1 MTTKNTKDTA
11 DTVASTDINGK
22 KHSKRSIAMGA
33 AFLMAMAAVGPGF
46 LTQTA
51 TFTGQMGANFGFAIL
66 ICIVVDIIVQMN
78 IWRIIVV
85 SGKRA
90 QVIANE
96 VFPGL
101 GYVLSFL
108 VALGGLFFNIGNV
121 GGAGLG
127 LNVLFGIS
135 PENGAVIAAALAII
149 VLVVK
154 NALTVMDR
162 TVQILAVVKVAI
174 LVYIISVMAVPYQT
188 AVIHSFMP
196 TQINFYS
203 IVTIV
208 GGTVGGYISFSGG
221 HRLIEGG
228 LKGKENIK
236 YINEGSL
243 TGIGIASLIRIML
256 FLAGLAVVTTGY
268 KLDPTNPAA
277 SIFKY
282 AAGNFGYK
290 FFGILLFAAGMTST
304 LGSTFT
310 STSFL
315 DYAISTKGQNKYLKY
330 RSWLIV
336 AFIVISTVIFYSIG
350 SPAKVLVVVG
360 ALNGFVLPIALA
372 ILLAAAVKRK
382 IVGDYKHPKT
392 LIYLGWLVVAFMAFA
407 SIETFINL
415 F

>member
-1 MTTKNTKDTA
+1 MA
-11 DTVASTDINGK
+11 DKEETGTVKVSADQPQTM
-22 KHSKRSIAMGA
+22 KHSARSIAMGA

-66 ICIVVDIIVQMN
+66 VCIIVDIIVQMN

-96 VFPGL
+96 VLPGL
-101 GYVLSFL
+101 GYLLSFL
-108 VALGGLFFNIGNV
+108 VALGGLFFNIGNI

-135 PENGAVIAAALAII
+135 PENGAVIAAAVAIGI
-149 VLVVK
+149 FVVK

-162 TVQILAVVKVAI
+162 TVQLLAVVKIGI
-174 LVYIISVMAVPYQT
+174 LIYIISVMAVPYQSAIQHT
-188 AVIHSFMP
+188 FVP
-196 TQINFYS
+196 TQLSFYA

-208 GGTVGGYISFSGG
+208 GGTVGGYISFAGG
-221 HRLIEGG
+221 HRLLEGG

-236 YINEGSL
+236 YVNEGAL
-243 TGIGIASLIRIML
+243 TGIGIASVIRVML
-256 FLAGLAVVTTGY
+256 FLAGLSVVVLGD

-277 SIFKY
+277 SIFRY
-282 AAGNFGYK
+282 AAGNFGYR
-290 FFGILLFAAGMTST
+290 FFGLLLLAAGMTST

-315 DYAISTKGQNKYLKY
+315 DYAVSSKGQSKYNQY
-330 RSWLIV
+330 RKWIIIG
-336 AFIVISTVIFYSIG
+336 FIVVSTAIFYFIG
-350 SPAKVLVVVG
+350 SPAQVLVVVG
-360 ALNGFVLPIALA
+360 TLNGFILPIALA
-372 ILLAAAVKRK
+372 ILLLASTKEK
-382 IVGDYKHPKT
+382 IIGDYHHPRL
-392 LIYLGWLVVAFMAFA
+392 LIYTGWLVVIFMAYA
-407 SIETFINL
+407 SINTLIGL

>member
-1 MTTKNTKDTA
+1 MKKETEFVDKKMT
-11 DTVASTDINGK
+11 K
-22 KHSKRSIAMGA
+22 KRSSRSIAMGA

-66 ICIVVDIIVQMN
+66 LCIIVDLVVQLN
-78 IWRIIVV
+78 VWRIIVV

-96 VFPGL
+96 VLPGL

-108 VALGGLFFNIGNV
+108 VAAGGLLFNIGNI

-135 PENGAVIAAALAII
+135 PENGAVIAACIAIA
-149 VLVVK
+149 VFVAK
-154 NALTVMDR
+154 NAMTVMDH
-162 TVQILAVVKVAI
+162 TVQVLAVVKIAI
-174 LVYIISVMAVPYQT
+174 LIYIICVMSVPYQA
-188 AVIHSFMP
+188 AVTHTFMP
-196 TQINFYS
+196 TNIDFYS

-228 LKGKENIK
+228 MKGEKELKYVNQGA
-236 YINEGSL
+236 L
-243 TGIGIASLIRIML
+243 TGIGVASLIRVLL
-256 FLAGLAVVTTGY
+256 FLAGLAVVTMGY
-268 KLDPTNPAA
+268 KLDPSNPAA

-310 STSFL
+310 SISFL
-315 DYAISTKGQNKYLKY
+315 NYTENARAQEKIAKYNRLFVMGFIIIS
-330 RSWLIV
+330 
-336 AFIVISTVIFYSIG
+336 AAIFYFIG
-350 SPAKVLVVVG
+350 QPAKILVVVG
-360 ALNGFVLPIALA
+360 AINGFILPISLA
-372 ILLAAAVKRK
+372 ILLIATMKKK
-382 IVGDYKHPKT
+382 ITGSYHHPLLLSIT
-392 LIYLGWLVVAFMAFA
+392 GWIVVLFMAYA
-407 SIETFINL
+407 SVEAVIKL

>member
-1 MTTKNTKDTA
+1 MMNKSKDSGNMP
-11 DTVASTDINGK
+11 DLNGPK
-22 KHSKRSIAMGA
+22 TSPRNIAMGA

-51 TFTGQMGANFGFAIL
+51 TFTGEMGANFGFAIL
-66 ICIVVDIIVQMN
+66 ICIIFDIIVQMN
-78 IWRIIVV
+78 VWRIIVV
-85 SGKRA
+85 SGKKA

-96 VFPGL
+96 IFPGL
-101 GYVLSFL
+101 GYILSFL
-108 VALGGLFFNIGNV
+108 VAVGGLFFNIGNV

-135 PENGAVIAAALAII
+135 PENGAVIAGALAII
-149 VLVVK
+149 IFVVK

-162 TVQILAVVKVAI
+162 TVQVLAVVKVAI
-174 LVYIISVMAVPYQT
+174 LVYVIFIMAVPYQT
-188 AVIHSFMP
+188 AVQHTFLP
-196 TQINFYS
+196 TKINFYS

-228 LKGKENIK
+228 MKGKENIK
-236 YINEGSL
+236 YVNEGAL
-243 TGIGIASLIRIML
+243 TGIGIASVIRVLL
-256 FLAGLAVVTTGY
+256 FLAGLAVVVTGY
-268 KLDPTNPAA
+268 KLDASNPAA

-290 FFGILLFAAGMTST
+290 FFGLLLFAAGMTSI

-315 DYAISTKGQNKYLKY
+315 DYAVKSKESFEKY
-330 RSWLIV
+330 RKGLVIG
-336 AFIVISTVIFYSIG
+336 FIVISTIIFYIIG
-350 SPAKVLVVVG
+350 SPAKVLVLVG
-360 ALNGFVLPIALA
+360 AANGFVLPIALG
-372 ILLAAAVKRK
+372 ILLIASVSKK
-382 IVGDYKHPKT
+382 IVGDYRHPKW
-392 LIYLGWLVVAFMAFA
+392 LIIAGWLVVAFMAYA
-407 SIETFINL
+407 SIETVIGL

>member
-1 MTTKNTKDTA
+1 M
-11 DTVASTDINGK
+11 
-22 KHSKRSIAMGA
+22 KHSARSIAMGA

-66 ICIVVDIIVQMN
+66 VCIIVDIIVQMN

-96 VFPGL
+96 VLPGL
-101 GYVLSFL
+101 GYLLSFL
-108 VALGGLFFNIGNV
+108 VALGGLFFNIGNI

-135 PENGAVIAAALAII
+135 PENGAVIAAAVAIGI
-149 VLVVK
+149 FVVK

-162 TVQILAVVKVAI
+162 TVQLLAVVKIGI
-174 LVYIISVMAVPYQT
+174 LIYIISVMAVPYQSAIQHT
-188 AVIHSFMP
+188 FVP
-196 TQINFYS
+196 TQLSFYA

-208 GGTVGGYISFSGG
+208 GGTVGGYISFAGG
-221 HRLIEGG
+221 HRLLEGG

-236 YINEGSL
+236 YVNEGAL
-243 TGIGIASLIRIML
+243 TGIGIASVIRVML
-256 FLAGLAVVTTGY
+256 FLAGLSVVVLGD

-277 SIFKY
+277 SIFRY
-282 AAGNFGYK
+282 AAGNFGYR
-290 FFGILLFAAGMTST
+290 FFGLLLLAAGMTST

-315 DYAISTKGQNKYLKY
+315 DYAVSSKGQSKYNQY
-330 RSWLIV
+330 RKWIIIG
-336 AFIVISTVIFYSIG
+336 FIVVSTAIFYFIG
-350 SPAKVLVVVG
+350 SPAQVLVVVG
-360 ALNGFVLPIALA
+360 TLNGFILPIALA
-372 ILLAAAVKRK
+372 ILLLASTKEK
-382 IVGDYKHPKT
+382 IIGDYHHPRL
-392 LIYLGWLVVAFMAFA
+392 LIYTGWLVVIFMAYA
-407 SIETFINL
+407 SINTLIGL

>member
-1 MTTKNTKDTA
+1 M
-11 DTVASTDINGK
+11 
-22 KHSKRSIAMGA
+22 KHSARSIAMGA

-66 ICIVVDIIVQMN
+66 VCIIVDIIVQMN

-96 VFPGL
+96 VLPGL
-101 GYVLSFL
+101 GYLLSFL
-108 VALGGLFFNIGNV
+108 VALGGLFFNIGNI

-135 PENGAVIAAALAII
+135 PENGAVIAAAVAIGI
-149 VLVVK
+149 FVVK

-162 TVQILAVVKVAI
+162 TVQLLAVVKIGI
-174 LVYIISVMAVPYQT
+174 LIYIISVMAVPYQSAIQHT
-188 AVIHSFMP
+188 FIP
-196 TQINFYS
+196 TQMNFYA

-208 GGTVGGYISFSGG
+208 GGTVGGYISFAGG
-221 HRLIEGG
+221 HRLLEGG

-236 YINEGSL
+236 YVNEGAL
-243 TGIGIASLIRIML
+243 TGIGIASVIRVML
-256 FLAGLAVVTTGY
+256 FLAGLSVVVLGD

-277 SIFKY
+277 SIFRY
-282 AAGNFGYK
+282 AAGNFGYR
-290 FFGILLFAAGMTST
+290 FFGLLLLAAGMTST

-315 DYAISTKGQNKYLKY
+315 DYAVSSKGQSKYNQY
-330 RSWLIV
+330 RKWIIIG
-336 AFIVISTVIFYSIG
+336 FIVVSTAIFYFIG
-350 SPAKVLVVVG
+350 SPAQVLVVVG
-360 ALNGFVLPIALA
+360 TLNGFILPIALA
-372 ILLAAAVKRK
+372 ILLLASTKEK
-382 IVGDYKHPKT
+382 IIGDYHHPRL
-392 LIYLGWLVVAFMAFA
+392 LIYTGWLVVIFMAYA
-407 SIETFINL
+407 SINTLIGL

>member
-1 MTTKNTKDTA
+1 MKKETEFVDKKMT
-11 DTVASTDINGK
+11 K
-22 KHSKRSIAMGA
+22 KCSSRSIAMGA

-66 ICIVVDIIVQMN
+66 LCIIVDLVVQLN
-78 IWRIIVV
+78 VWRIIVV

-96 VFPGL
+96 VLPGL

-108 VALGGLFFNIGNV
+108 VAAGGLLFNIGNI

-135 PENGAVIAAALAII
+135 PENGAVIAACIAIA
-149 VLVVK
+149 VFVAK
-154 NALTVMDR
+154 NAMTVMDH
-162 TVQILAVVKVAI
+162 TVQVLAVVKIAI
-174 LVYIISVMAVPYQT
+174 LIYIICVMSVPYQA
-188 AVIHSFMP
+188 AVTHTFMP
-196 TQINFYS
+196 TNIDFYS

-228 LKGKENIK
+228 MKGEKELKYVNQGA
-236 YINEGSL
+236 L
-243 TGIGIASLIRIML
+243 TGIGVASLIRILL
-256 FLAGLAVVTTGY
+256 FLAGLAVVTMGY
-268 KLDPTNPAA
+268 KLDPSNPAA

-310 STSFL
+310 SISFL
-315 DYAISTKGQNKYLKY
+315 NYTENARAQEKIAKYNRLFVMGFIIIS
-330 RSWLIV
+330 
-336 AFIVISTVIFYSIG
+336 AAIFYFIG
-350 SPAKVLVVVG
+350 QPAKILVVVG
-360 ALNGFVLPIALA
+360 AINGFILPISLA
-372 ILLAAAVKRK
+372 ILLIATMKKK
-382 IVGDYKHPKT
+382 ITGSYHHPLLLSIT
-392 LIYLGWLVVAFMAFA
+392 GWIVVLFMAYA
-407 SIETFINL
+407 SVEAVIKL

>member
-1 MTTKNTKDTA
+1 MKNKEEIVDDKLTTTR
-11 DTVASTDINGK
+11 SP
-22 KHSKRSIAMGA
+22 RSIAMGA

-51 TFTGQMGANFGFAIL
+51 TFTGQMGADFGFAIL
-66 ICIVVDIIVQMN
+66 LCIIVDFIVQMN
-78 IWRIIVV
+78 VWRIIVV

-96 VFPGL
+96 ILPGL

-108 VALGGLFFNIGNV
+108 VAAGGLLFNIGNI

-135 PENGAVIAAALAII
+135 AENGAVIAACIAIAI
-149 VLVVK
+149 FVAK
-154 NALTVMDR
+154 NAMTVMDR
-162 TVQILAVVKVAI
+162 TVQLLAVVKIAI
-174 LVYIISVMAVPYQT
+174 LIYIIFVMAVPYQT
-188 AVIHSFMP
+188 AVTHTFVP
-196 TQINFYS
+196 THIDFYS

-228 LKGKENIK
+228 LKGEKELK
-236 YINEGSL
+236 YVNEGAI
-243 TGIGIASLIRIML
+243 TGITVASFIRILL

-310 STSFL
+310 SISFL
-315 DYAISTKGQNKYLKY
+315 NYTRSEKSANKMAKY
-330 RSWLIV
+330 NRV
-336 AFIVISTVIFYSIG
+336 FVMAFIIISAAIFYFVG
-350 SPAKVLVVVG
+350 NPAKVLVVVG
-360 ALNGFVLPIALA
+360 AINGFILPISLA
-372 ILLAAAVKRK
+372 ILLLAAYKQK
-382 IVGDYKHPKT
+382 IIGNYHHPMILT
-392 LIYLGWLVVAFMAFA
+392 VTGWIVVAFMTFA
-407 SIETFINL
+407 SVETLIKL

>member
-1 MTTKNTKDTA
+1 MT
-11 DTVASTDINGK
+11 K
-22 KHSKRSIAMGA
+22 KRSSRSIAMGA

-66 ICIVVDIIVQMN
+66 LCIIVDLVVQLN
-78 IWRIIVV
+78 VWRIIVV

-96 VFPGL
+96 VLPGL

-108 VALGGLFFNIGNV
+108 VAAGGLLFNIGNI

-135 PENGAVIAAALAII
+135 PENGAVIAACIAIA
-149 VLVVK
+149 VFVAK
-154 NALTVMDR
+154 NAMTVMDH
-162 TVQILAVVKVAI
+162 TVQVLAVVKIAI
-174 LVYIISVMAVPYQT
+174 LIYIICVMSVPYQA
-188 AVIHSFMP
+188 AVTHTFMP
-196 TQINFYS
+196 TNIDFYS

-228 LKGKENIK
+228 MKGEKELKYVNQGA
-236 YINEGSL
+236 L
-243 TGIGIASLIRIML
+243 TGIGVASLIRVLL
-256 FLAGLAVVTTGY
+256 FLAGLAVVTMGY
-268 KLDPTNPAA
+268 KLDPSNPAA

-310 STSFL
+310 SISFL
-315 DYAISTKGQNKYLKY
+315 NYTENARAQEKIAKYNRLFVMGFIIIS
-330 RSWLIV
+330 
-336 AFIVISTVIFYSIG
+336 AAIFYFIG
-350 SPAKVLVVVG
+350 QPAKILVVVG
-360 ALNGFVLPIALA
+360 AINGFILPISLA
-372 ILLAAAVKRK
+372 ILLIATMKKK
-382 IVGDYKHPKT
+382 ITGSYHHPLLLSIT
-392 LIYLGWLVVAFMAFA
+392 GWIVVLFMAYA
-407 SIETFINL
+407 SVEAVIKL

>member
-1 MTTKNTKDTA
+1 MKKETEFVDKKMT
-11 DTVASTDINGK
+11 K
-22 KHSKRSIAMGA
+22 KRSSRSIAMGA

-66 ICIVVDIIVQMN
+66 LCIIVDLVVQLN
-78 IWRIIVV
+78 VWRIIVV

-96 VFPGL
+96 VLPGL

-108 VALGGLFFNIGNV
+108 VAAGGLLFNIGNI

-135 PENGAVIAAALAII
+135 PENGAVIAACIAIA
-149 VLVVK
+149 VFVAK
-154 NALTVMDR
+154 NAMTVMDH
-162 TVQILAVVKVAI
+162 TVQVLAVVKIAI
-174 LVYIISVMAVPYQT
+174 LIYIICVMSVPYQA
-188 AVIHSFMP
+188 AVTHTFMP
-196 TQINFYS
+196 TNIDFYS

-228 LKGKENIK
+228 MKGEKELKYVNQGA
-236 YINEGSL
+236 L
-243 TGIGIASLIRIML
+243 TGIGVASLIRVLL
-256 FLAGLAVVTTGY
+256 FLAGLAVVTMGY
-268 KLDPTNPAA
+268 KLDPSNPAA

-310 STSFL
+310 SISFL
-315 DYAISTKGQNKYLKY
+315 NYTENARAQEKIAKYNRLFVMGFIIIS
-330 RSWLIV
+330 
-336 AFIVISTVIFYSIG
+336 AAIFYFISQ
-350 SPAKVLVVVG
+350 PAKILVVVG
-360 ALNGFVLPIALA
+360 AINGFILPISLA
-372 ILLAAAVKRK
+372 ILLIATMKKK
-382 IVGDYKHPKT
+382 ITGSYHHPLLLSIT
-392 LIYLGWLVVAFMAFA
+392 GWIVVLFMAYA
-407 SIETFINL
+407 SVEAVIKL

>member
-1 MTTKNTKDTA
+1 MKDKDQIIDDKVTTTR
-11 DTVASTDINGK
+11 SP
-22 KHSKRSIAMGA
+22 RSIAMGA

-51 TFTGQMGANFGFAIL
+51 TFTGQMGADFGFAIL
-66 ICIVVDIIVQMN
+66 LCIIVDFIVQMN
-78 IWRIIVV
+78 VWRIIVV

-96 VFPGL
+96 ILPGL

-108 VALGGLFFNIGNV
+108 VAAGGLLFNIGNI

-135 PENGAVIAAALAII
+135 PENGAVIAACIAIAI
-149 VLVVK
+149 FVAN
-154 NALTVMDR
+154 NAMTVMDR
-162 TVQILAVVKVAI
+162 TVQLLAVVKIAI
-174 LVYIISVMAVPYQT
+174 LIYIIFVMAVPYQT
-188 AVIHSFMP
+188 AVIHTFVPSH
-196 TQINFYS
+196 IDFYS

-228 LKGKENIK
+228 LKGEKELK
-236 YINEGSL
+236 YVNEGAI
-243 TGIGIASLIRIML
+243 TGIGVASFIRILL

-282 AAGNFGYK
+282 AAGEFGYK

-310 STSFL
+310 SISFL
-315 DYAISTKGQNKYLKY
+315 NYTRSEKAANKLAKY
-330 RSWLIV
+330 NRV
-336 AFIVISTVIFYSIG
+336 FVMAFIIISAAIFYFVG
-350 SPAKVLVVVG
+350 NPAKVLVVVG
-360 ALNGFVLPIALA
+360 AINGFILPISLA
-372 ILLAAAVKRK
+372 ILLLAAYKQK
-382 IVGDYKHPKT
+382 IIGNYHHPMILT
-392 LIYLGWLVVAFMAFA
+392 VTGWIVVAFMTFA
-407 SIETFINL
+407 SVETLIKL

>member
-1 MTTKNTKDTA
+1 MKDKNEIVDDKVTTTR
-11 DTVASTDINGK
+11 SP
-22 KHSKRSIAMGA
+22 RSIAMGA

-51 TFTGQMGANFGFAIL
+51 TFTGQMGADFGFAIL
-66 ICIVVDIIVQMN
+66 LCIVVDFIVQMN
-78 IWRIIVV
+78 VWRIIVV

-90 QVIANE
+90 QVIANDIL
-96 VFPGL
+96 PGL

-108 VALGGLFFNIGNV
+108 VAAGGLLFNIGNI

-135 PENGAVIAAALAII
+135 PENGAVIAACIAIAI
-149 VLVVK
+149 FVAK
-154 NALTVMDR
+154 NAMTVMDR
-162 TVQILAVVKVAI
+162 TVQLLAVVKIAI
-174 LVYIISVMAVPYQT
+174 LIYIIFVMSVPYQT
-188 AVIHSFMP
+188 AVTHTFVP
-196 TQINFYS
+196 THIDFYS

-228 LKGKENIK
+228 LKGEKELK
-236 YINEGSL
+236 YVNEGAI
-243 TGIGIASLIRIML
+243 TGIGVASFIRILL

-282 AAGNFGYK
+282 AAGEFGYK

-310 STSFL
+310 SISFL
-315 DYAISTKGQNKYLKY
+315 NYTRSEKAANKLAKY
-330 RSWLIV
+330 NRV
-336 AFIVISTVIFYSIG
+336 FVMAFIVVSAAIFYFIG
-350 SPAKVLVVVG
+350 NPAKVLVVVG
-360 ALNGFVLPIALA
+360 AINGFILPISLA
-372 ILLAAAVKRK
+372 ILLLAAYKQK
-382 IVGDYKHPKT
+382 IIGNYHHPMILT
-392 LIYLGWLVVAFMAFA
+392 VTGWIVVAFMTFA
-407 SIETFINL
+407 SVETLLKL

>member
-1 MTTKNTKDTA
+1 MMNKSKDSNNMP
-11 DTVASTDINGK
+11 DLNGPKASP
-22 KHSKRSIAMGA
+22 RSIAMGA

-51 TFTGQMGANFGFAIL
+51 TFTGQMGADFGFAIL
-66 ICIVVDIIVQMN
+66 ICIIFDIIVQMN
-78 IWRIIVV
+78 VWRIIVV
-85 SGKRA
+85 SGKKA

-96 VFPGL
+96 IFPGL

-108 VALGGLFFNIGNV
+108 VAVGGLFFNIGNV

-135 PENGAVIAAALAII
+135 PENGAVIAGALAII
-149 VLVVK
+149 IFVVK

-162 TVQILAVVKVAI
+162 TVQVLAVVKVAI
-174 LVYIISVMAVPYQT
+174 LLYIIFIMAVPYQS
-188 AVIHSFMP
+188 AVQHTFMP
-196 TQINFYS
+196 TKVDFYS

-228 LKGKENIK
+228 MKGKQNIK
-236 YINEGSL
+236 YVNEGAL
-243 TGIGIASLIRIML
+243 TGIGIASVIRVLL
-256 FLAGLAVVTTGY
+256 FLAGLAVVVTGY

-290 FFGILLFAAGMTST
+290 FFGLLLFAAGMTSI

-315 DYAISTKGQNKYLKY
+315 DFAVKSKNGLQKSRKVLIIS
-330 RSWLIV
+330 
-336 AFIVISTVIFYSIG
+336 FIVISTVIFYVVG
-350 SPAKVLVVVG
+350 SPAKVLVFVG
-360 ALNGFVLPIALA
+360 AANGFVLPIALA
-372 ILLAAAVKRK
+372 ILLIASVSKK
-382 IVGDYKHPKT
+382 IVGDYNHPKW
-392 LIYLGWLVVAFMAFA
+392 LIIAGWFVVAFMAFA
-407 SIETFINL
+407 SIKTVIGL

>member
-1 MTTKNTKDTA
+1 MA
-11 DTVASTDINGK
+11 DKEETGTVKVSADQPQTM
-22 KHSKRSIAMGA
+22 KHSARSIAMGA

-66 ICIVVDIIVQMN
+66 VCIIVDIIVQMN

-96 VFPGL
+96 VLPGL
-101 GYVLSFL
+101 GYLLSFL
-108 VALGGLFFNIGNV
+108 VALGGLFFNIGNI

-135 PENGAVIAAALAII
+135 PENGAVIAAAVAIGI
-149 VLVVK
+149 FVVK

-162 TVQILAVVKVAI
+162 TVQLLAVVKIGI
-174 LVYIISVMAVPYQT
+174 LIYIISVMAVPYQSAIQHT
-188 AVIHSFMP
+188 FIP
-196 TQINFYS
+196 TQMNFYA

-208 GGTVGGYISFSGG
+208 GGTVGGYISFAGG
-221 HRLIEGG
+221 HRLLEGG

-236 YINEGSL
+236 YVNEGAL
-243 TGIGIASLIRIML
+243 TGIGIASVIRVML
-256 FLAGLAVVTTGY
+256 FLAGLSVVVLGD

-277 SIFKY
+277 SIFRY
-282 AAGNFGYK
+282 AAGNFGYR
-290 FFGILLFAAGMTST
+290 FFGLLLLAAGMTST

-315 DYAISTKGQNKYLKY
+315 DYAVSSKGQSKYNQY
-330 RSWLIV
+330 RKWIIIGFIIV
-336 AFIVISTVIFYSIG
+336 STAIFYFIG
-350 SPAKVLVVVG
+350 SPAQVLVVVG
-360 ALNGFVLPIALA
+360 TLNGFILPIALA
-372 ILLAAAVKRK
+372 ILLLASTKEK
-382 IVGDYKHPKT
+382 IIGDYHHPRL
-392 LIYLGWLVVAFMAFA
+392 LIYTGWLVVIFMAYA
-407 SIETFINL
+407 SINTLIGL